1 VNFWGWFLYGSLL
14 NERASPAELL
24 WTLLAVAGLVLNMLA
39 VVDAQ
44 RDLALLRARLAN
56 GARELVARNHR
67 RNALVRGGVKLGFGV
82 VGLLYMGTL
91 PPVRRTTAFPGLVV
105 LFLVVIAG
113 LTWSDIVDR
122 ADRRKLLRLMASQ
135 PVNPEE

>member
-1 VNFWGWFLYGSLL
+1 MNFWEWFLYGWTPDQ
-14 NERASPAELL
+14 RAAPAEVL
-24 WTLLAVAGLVLNMLA
+24 WTLLAIVGLALNILA

-67 RNALVRGGVKLGFGV
+67 RNALVRGGVKFGFGA

-91 PPVRRTTAFPGLVV
+91 PPIRRSTAFPGLVV
-105 LFLVVIAG
+105 LFLVVISI
-113 LTWSDIVDR
+113 LTWSDLVDR
-122 ADRRKLLRLMASQ
+122 ADRRKLLRLMASH
-135 PVNPEE
+135 PAEPEE